1 MMELLE
7 NVHLIFANVINVGRH
22 GMSEVRRTW
31 DAWHVKGTDK
41 AWDVRGK
48 RLPRGNGMLNEN
60 DLEGRKCQT
69 IGTGKAWHVKA
80 GTGKG

>member
-1 MMELLE
+1 MCERKM
-7 NVHLIFANVINVGRH
+7 
-22 GMSEVRRTW
+22 
-31 DAWHVKGTDK
+31 TDK

-80 GTGKG
+80 K